1 MAPAEAE
8 RSEEEGQEESRF
20 RTVTLAAVVVVA
32 AVGVAWVLL
41 RGDAYT
47 VTANFQNASQLV
59 EGNDVAVAGTPA
71 GSVEEIELAPDNT
84 ALVTFTVDDQFAPL
98 PEGTKAQVNSFSLS
112 SIANNQVEL
121 TLPPDEGVEPI
132 ADGGRIDQSD
142 TIANVDLDELFN
154 TLDDRTVRNLKKV
167 IKGFEIS
174 YDGVGKQANKGF
186 RYLNPFLSTSRRF
199 FGELNRDE
207 RALERLI
214 VDGSQLA
221 GAVAERAPDLEQLIG
236 NLNRFQGALAR
247 QKQSLAD
254 AVAKFPNFMRSANTT
269 FVNLRAA
276 LDDVDP
282 LVDASKPVAIR
293 LRPFFR
299 EFRGAAR
306 GAVPTIR
313 DLDELVLRPGKNN
326 DLVDFTRL
334 QPDVAEIA
342 IGPVRRNG
350 AERAGAFPETAESLE
365 ASLPQLAF
373 LRPYTP
379 ELVGWFDDF
388 SHSGFWDANGGF
400 ARQSIIFNAFTFDAN
415 TGLPETLIPFED
427 RGELFKEF
435 ASIDNLERCPGSL
448 ERDRGDGSVPF
459 IPGGTE
465 DPFQPEGRL
474 DCDPEDAAVGP

>member
-1 MAPAEAE
+1 L
-8 RSEEEGQEESRF
+8 S
-20 RTVTLAAVVVVA
+20 TVVGRVAALVALVVAAIVVVV
-32 AVGVAWVLL
+32 LL
-41 RGDAYT
+41 MGNGDEYE
-47 VTANFQNASQLV
+47 VTAEFENASQLV
-59 EGNDVAVAGTPA
+59 EGNEVVVAGQAA
-71 GSVEEIELAPDNT
+71 GSVKSIELGDDGQ
-84 ALVTFTVDDQFAPL
+84 ALVTFTVEDEFAPL
-98 PEGTKAQVNSFSLS
+98 RRGTTATVRSFSLS
-112 SIANNQVEL
+112 GIANRQVQL
-121 TLPPDEGVEPI
+121 TLPPESSTGASTYPGGTRAAGDEIP
-132 ADGGRIDQSD
+132 DGGTMSQGETVSE
-142 TIANVDLDELFN
+142 VDLDELFN

-427 RGELFKEF
+427 RGELFKAF

>member
-8 RSEEEGQEESRF
+8 RSEEERQEESRF
-20 RTVTLAAVVVVA
+20 RTVTLAAVMVVA
-32 AVGVAWVLL
+32 AVGVAWLLL
-41 RGDAYT
+41 RGDAYR

-112 SIANNQVEL
+112 SIANNQVDL
-121 TLPPDEGVEPI
+121 TLPAIEGGETIPDE
-132 ADGGRIDQSD
+132 GRIDQSD

-174 YDGVGKQANKGF
+174 YEGVGKQANKGF

-313 DLDELVLRPGKNN
+313 DLDDLVKRPGHAN
-326 DLVDFTRL
+326 DLVDLNRL
-334 QPDVAEIA
+334 QPAVTRAALGSGSPECADNPRDVEDLQTPAD
-342 IGPVRRNG
+342 NDFTQ
-350 AERAGAFPETAESLE
+350 GAFGEQICSLRDG
-365 ASLPQLAF
+365 LPPLSF
-373 LRPYTP
+373 LRAYTP
-379 ELVGWFDDF
+379 ELAGWLDDF
-388 SHSGFWDANGGF
+388 GHSGTVDANGGMGRI
-400 ARQSIIFNAFTFDAN
+400 ATVFNAFTPPSNPAVPN
-415 TGLPETLIPFED
+415 LLPDVL
-427 RGELFKEF
+427 
-435 ASIDNLERCPGSL
+435 A
-448 ERDRGDGSVPF
+448 
-459 IPGGTE
+459 
-465 DPFQPEGRL
+465 
-474 DCDPEDAAVGP
+474 GP

>member
-8 RSEEEGQEESRF
+8 RSEEERQEESRF
-20 RTVTLAAVVVVA
+20 RTVTLAAVMVVA

-59 EGNDVAVAGTPA
+59 EGNDVAVAGTSA

-132 ADGGRIDQSD
+132 PDGGRIDQSD

-174 YDGVGKQANKGF
+174 YDGVGPQANKGF
-186 RYLNPFLSTSRRF
+186 RYLNPFLSTSRRS

-207 RALERLI
+207 RALEGLI
-214 VDGSQLA
+214 VDGSQLS
-221 GAVAERAPDLEQLIG
+221 GAVAERAPDLEQLVG

-247 QKQSLAD
+247 QKSSLAD

-313 DLDELVLRPGKNN
+313 DLDDLVKRPGHAN
-326 DLVDFTRL
+326 DLVDL
-334 QPDVAEIA
+334 
-342 IGPVRRNG
+342 
-350 AERAGAFPETAESLE
+350 
-365 ASLPQLAF
+365 
-373 LRPYTP
+373 
-379 ELVGWFDDF
+379 
-388 SHSGFWDANGGF
+388 
-400 ARQSIIFNAFTFDAN
+400 
-415 TGLPETLIPFED
+415 
-427 RGELFKEF
+427 
-435 ASIDNLERCPGSL
+435 
-448 ERDRGDGSVPF
+448 
-459 IPGGTE
+459 
-465 DPFQPEGRL
+465 
-474 DCDPEDAAVGP
+474 